1 MVVGKQ
7 PNHKDHDIA
16 LTQLLKTARECN
28 VHLNYDKLQYK
39 RTEVNF
45 FGKTY
50 TIDGQKPLQS
60 KVKVIQDMPPPQSKK
75 QVQSF
80 IGMINYLSKFS
91 ACLSELAEPIC
102 NLGKERVPFNWGLEH
117 NEAFSLIKKEVTA
130 APILAYYNPKK
141 LMVLQTD
148 ASCKGLGACLLQN
161 EKLVYFAS
169 KALTETQKGYMAIEL
184 ESLVVAWAMEKFH
197 HFLYGNQFTLE
208 TDQKPL
214 EAILSK
220 SLNQATPRL
229 QRILI
234 RTFLYNF
241 KIRYIPGST
250 NQIADCLSRLGVQKD
265 SISLPKLQ
273 VNQITSQLKAR
284 DDSLH
289 RIRQATQADDN
300 LTILKHIIQHR
311 WPRTVKE
318 VPQEIQKYWT
328 FHEELTIEDGLIL
341 KGMQIVIPEKMRE
354 DILKQIH
361 EGHLGFNKCQ
371 MRVKETVYWPGLNDQ
386 LENLILNCQLCL
398 KYSKSKNKSTP
409 LTALGHEV
417 PAVPWS
423 KVATDIFHYE
433 SQLYLLVVD
442 YTSRF
447 PIVRRLNSMSAQCVT
462 EHFKSIFSEYGW
474 PDTLVSDNGPCYT
487 AEMFTNLM
495 KEYAVNHIMSSPHYP
510 QSNGLA
516 EKFVQIVK
524 NLFYKA
530 NEEGVDINKYLMIY
544 HNTPLACTSKSPM
557 QMLQQRSARSQLP
570 MSNAARRR
578 LGIGAKQPPKEN
590 QHLPSH
596 DFHIGQDVMC
606 QSPITKKWFPVKIKE
621 LCLEPRSYQVEMP
634 EGIVYRRTQNHLKPF
649 TPSQRTQTS
658 EQYSKLPPNRT
669 LIKSDYTKIQQ

>member
-1 MVVGKQ
+1 
-7 PNHKDHDIA
+7 
-16 LTQLLKTARECN
+16 
-28 VHLNYDKLQYK
+28 
-39 RTEVNF
+39 
-45 FGKTY
+45 
-50 TIDGQKPLQS
+50 
-60 KVKVIQDMPPPQSKK
+60 MPPPQSKK

-80 IGMINYLSKFS
+80 IQMINYLSKFS
-91 ACLSELAEPIC
+91 ARLSELAEPIC
-102 NLGKERVPFNWGLEH
+102 NLAKERAPFNWGPEH

-130 APILAYYNPKK
+130 APILACYNPKK
-141 LMVLQTD
+141 PMVLQTD

-161 EKLVYFAS
+161 EKPVYFAS
-169 KALTETQKGYMAIEL
+169 KALTGTQKGYVAIEL
-184 ESLVVAWAMEKFH
+184 ESLVVVWAMEKFH

-241 KIRYIPGST
+241 KIRYIPGLT

-328 FHEELTIEDGLIL
+328 FCEELTIEDGLIL
-341 KGMQIVIPEKMRE
+341 KGMWIVIPEKMRE

-386 LENLILNCQLCL
+386 LENLIPNCQLCL

-409 LTALGHEV
+409 FTALGHEV

-433 SQLYLLVVD
+433 SQPYLLVVD

-462 EHFKSIFSEYGW
+462 EHFKSIFSKYGW
-474 PDTLVSDNGPCYT
+474 PDTLVSNNGPCYT

-495 KEYAVNHIMSSPHYP
+495 KEYAVNHITSSPHYP

-557 QMLQQRSARSQLP
+557 QMLQQRSARSQLA

-621 LCLEPRSYQVEMP
+621 LCLEPRSYQVETP
-634 EGIVYRRTQNHLKPF
+634 EGIVYRRTQNHVKPF

-658 EQYSKLPPNRT
+658 KQYSKLPPNRT